1 MSDKRRD
8 LVLPNKSCG
17 SVQIDVFEF
26 DRKRDS
32 LDDITSLLNRAYGGL
47 AAIGLSYVAATQ
59 DSKKTA
65 DRIRWAKTCLVARH
79 SKSLVATICYYTRTV
94 FAIEPPWHQRKDV
107 SHFGQFAV
115 EPALQ
120 GSGIGSALLAVI
132 EQQARRDGKKELSCD
147 TATKATHLVTFY
159 EKRGFRIVGR
169 HQWPHADYDSF
180 ILSKAL

>member
-1 MSDKRRD
+1 MNNKRRNVSVPGLNCG
-8 LVLPNKSCG
+8 LVQ
-17 SVQIDVFEF
+17 VDVLEF
-26 DRKRDS
+26 DPERDS
-32 LDDITSLLNRAYGGL
+32 LDHITSLLNRAYGRL
-47 AAIGLSYVAATQ
+47 AAMGLNYVAATQ

-65 DRIRWAKTCLVARH
+65 DRIRWAKTCWLAYQ
-79 SKSLVATICYYTRTV
+79 SKNLVATICYYTRTV
-94 FAIEPPWHQRKDV
+94 FAVEPPWHQREDV

-120 GSGIGSALLAVI
+120 GAGIGSALLAAV

-147 TATKATHLVTFY
+147 TATEATHLVAFY

-169 HQWPHADYDSF
+169 HWWPHADYESF